1 VAGQAV
7 ISGVLRHEPTAGDGV
22 RGWIISSRHGVLRE
36 ARVHAAEAS
45 MEAGPIEVEVGDTLD
60 FVVDVADGLDSD
72 QFVWAP
78 GVAMGDGRWAAADGF
93 PATGPGPDYLQPWEQ
108 YAQVLLLSNEFAF
121 VD

>member
-1 VAGQAV
+1 MTHLDT
-7 ISGVLRHEPTAGDGV
+7 LRAAYRLDASCRIDRPIDAD
-22 RGWIISSRHGVLRE
+22 L
-36 ARVHAAEAS
+36 AAEAG

-78 GVAMGDGRWAAADGF
+78 GVAMADGRWAAADGF